1 VYCARLAR
9 PPRRAP
15 DAAVPGPDSEHVSP
29 RHALRPMRPSD
40 LEAVVAIEGE
50 IYSHPWTLGNFRD
63 SLHAGYSCW
72 VLQGGSGLIGYCVMM
87 VGVGEAHLL
96 NLSIASAWQ
105 RRGLGRHMVEH
116 LLELARTWDVKEM
129 LLEVRPS
136 NTAARALYANMGFR
150 ELARRRDYYP
160 AERGR
165 EDAIVMARECG
176 GPRTAGATV
185 GE

>member
-1 VYCARLAR
+1 
-9 PPRRAP
+9 
-15 DAAVPGPDSEHVSP
+15 
-29 RHALRPMRPSD
+29 MRPSD
-40 LEAVVAIEGE
+40 LEAVVAIEDR

-72 VLQGGSGLIGYCVMM
+72 VLEGESGLIGYCVMM

-96 NLSIASAWQ
+96 NLSIASPWQ

-116 LLELARTWDVKEM
+116 LLALARGWGVREV

-136 NTAARALYANMGFR
+136 NTAARALYGNMGFR

-165 EDAIVMARECG
+165 EDAIVMALECG
-176 GPRTAGATV
+176 GSLAAGAIV

>member
-1 VYCARLAR
+1 MT
-9 PPRRAP
+9 
-15 DAAVPGPDSEHVSP
+15 AAVPSSAPMPISP
-29 RHALRPMRPSD
+29 RNALRPMRPGD
-40 LEAVVAIEGE
+40 LEAIVAIEDE

-72 VLQGGSGLIGYCVMM
+72 VLEGERGLLGYCVMM

-116 LLELARTWDVKEM
+116 LLELARSWGVREM

-136 NTAARALYANMGFR
+136 NNAARALYANMGFR

-160 AERGR
+160 AEQGR

-176 GPRTAGATV
+176 APQAPGGSAG
-185 GE
+185 E